1 MGAFLFQDLSPELF
15 ENLDQALSTMV
26 HVVIEKFRMNSR
38 TLESRVD
45 DWTALEEIFF
55 VSFSILIDLIII
67 QVRLSDLV
75 LFLLQRINFE
85 NGRPLSRSEC
95 NT

>member
-85 NGRPLSRSEC
+85 NGRHLSRSEC